1 MLLDEQGSESLLKM
15 VTCGGCEARVFIPR
29 DLAPLETQPCKAC
42 GHPVMKPLILGQV
55 ELREVIAS
63 GGMGTV
69 FRSWDHALERFVAV
83 KLMQEQYAADPEAVE
98 GFSRE
103 ARACSPINHT
113 NIVSIYSFDE
123 HDGHKYIVM
132 ELTEGGS
139 LEGRIEEN
147 GKVPELYALDVG
159 VKMCSA
165 LKAALK
171 HDLLHLDIKPD
182 NILYNEDNEPKL
194 MDWGIAHKTTEG
206 KMSWEGDEEGVMG
219 TPEFIAPERVQQ
231 TGESF
236 LSDMYSLAGTLHNAM
251 CGHPPFQ
258 GDDPTSI
265 AMAHGHT
272 PTPPLNELADITDQ
286 TSDAIT
292 RAMAKD
298 PAMRFQSYDEF
309 SMALEAARSHLLLSK
324 YHNPSG

>member
-1 MLLDEQGSESLLKM
+1 MLLGDQESDSLLKM

-42 GHPVMKPLILGQV
+42 GHPVMKPLILGQI

-69 FRSWDHALERFVAV
+69 YRSWDHALERFVAV
-83 KLMQEQYAADPEAVE
+83 KLMKPEFAEDPDSVEA
-98 GFSRE
+98 FSKE
-103 ARACSPINHT
+103 ARVCSPINHT

-139 LEGRIEEN
+139 LEDRIVNEA
-147 GKVPELYALDVG
+147 KVPELYALDVG

-165 LKAALK
+165 LKTALK

-182 NILYNEDNEPKL
+182 NILFNEDKEPKL
-194 MDWGIAHKTTEG
+194 MDWGIAHKTTDG
-206 KMSWEGDEEGVMG
+206 LMSWDGDEGGVMG

-231 TGESF
+231 MSESF

-251 CGHPPFQ
+251 CGRPPFQ
-258 GDDPTSI
+258 GDDPTTI
-265 AMAHGHT
+265 AMAHVNT
-272 PTPPLNELADITDQ
+272 PVPPLNELADITDH
-286 TSDAIT
+286 TSDAIS

-298 PAMRFQSYDEF
+298 PAARFQSYDEF

-324 YHNPSG
+324 YHNPR